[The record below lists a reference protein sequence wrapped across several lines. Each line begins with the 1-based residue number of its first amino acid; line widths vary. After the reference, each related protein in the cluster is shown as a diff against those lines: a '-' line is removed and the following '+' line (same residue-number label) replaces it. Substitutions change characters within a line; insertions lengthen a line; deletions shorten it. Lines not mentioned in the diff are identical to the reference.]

1 MRYKHK
7 TLIDEDS
14 SLYEDIHSQR
24 ENRLIIE
31 RIQQRNWEEA
41 GRNWKKYL
49 SNIQWDDTPTLQRD
63 TEKQSE
69 KITNPFW

>member
-1 MRYKHK
+1 MRYKHN
-7 TLIDEDS
+7 TLKEEES
-14 SLYEDIHSQR
+14 SHYEEIHSQR

-31 RIQQRNWEEA
+31 RVQQKNWEEA
-41 GRNWKKYL
+41 GRDWKVYL
-49 SNIQWDDTPTLQRD
+49 SNIQWDDTTHLKRD